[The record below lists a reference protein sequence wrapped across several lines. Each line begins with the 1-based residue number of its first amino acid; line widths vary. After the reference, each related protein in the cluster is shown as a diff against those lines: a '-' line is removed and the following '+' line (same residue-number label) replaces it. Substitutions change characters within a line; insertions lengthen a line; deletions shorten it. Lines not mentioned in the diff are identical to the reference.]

1 MRSARKV
8 NMHQGRSR
16 YHPLLRRLTT
26 PLQLAFIFLERLHPQ
41 NKLLPLLSAHWRIS
55 YGLICPLGALTPMLE
70 RLQLTALFA
79 INSSPSPPNWRANDP
94 A

>member
-41 NKLLPLLSAHWRIS
+41 DKLPPLPCGLLLIKTHLTNLLLVNTTKDGVKPWR
-55 YGLICPLGALTPMLE
+55 
-70 RLQLTALFA
+70 QL
-79 INSSPSPPNWRANDP
+79 
-94 A
+94 